1 MQVSDT
7 VRAAFEAFPNRA
19 DEFGIRADIEE
30 HGTGVSYQT
39 ESPVRNY
46 CRSNDAHYGIDP

>member
-1 MQVSDT
+1 MQVSNT

-30 HGTGVSYQT
+30 HGTGVWYQT
-39 ESPVRNY
+39 ESPVQKLLPLR
-46 CRSNDAHYGIDP
+46 